1 MSNIAK
7 EFESRIMLTN
17 DEYISVVSFFMKLYP
32 NQHFLQNT
40 NYYLDT
46 DDFYLK
52 NQHIT
57 LRVRFINDVKCE
69 LTLKIKGSN
78 GDQEIND
85 SLTFKQFELLKNEGV
100 FPIGNVRDYLLT
112 LSLPLNAYK
121 CLISLYNLRLEI
133 KQEDHLL
140 VIDKNIYND
149 ITDYNLEIET
159 EDNVVH
165 AQDIL
170 SSYIKQFNLSLGA
183 QIYKGKAHRA
193 LDSLK

>member
-40 NYYLDT
+40 NYYFDT

-112 LSLPLNAYK
+112 HSLPLNAYK
-121 CLISLYNLRLEI
+121 CLTSLYNLRLEI
-133 KQEDHLL
+133 KQGDHLL

-165 AQDIL
+165 AQDVL

-183 QIYKGKAHRA
+183 QKYKGKALRA
-193 LDSLK
+193 LDSLN

>member
-40 NYYLDT
+40 NYYFDT

-112 LSLPLNAYK
+112 HSLPLNAYK
-121 CLISLYNLRLEI
+121 CLTSLYNLRLEI

-165 AQDIL
+165 AQDVL

-183 QIYKGKAHRA
+183 QKYKGKAHRA
-193 LDSLK
+193 LASLN

>member
-40 NYYLDT
+40 NYYFDT

-85 SLTFKQFELLKNEGV
+85 SLTFKQFELLKSEGV

-112 LSLPLNAYK
+112 HSLPLNAYK
-121 CLISLYNLRLEI
+121 CLTSLYNLRLEI

-165 AQDIL
+165 AQDVL

-183 QIYKGKAHRA
+183 QKYKGKALRA
-193 LDSLK
+193 LDSLN

>member
-121 CLISLYNLRLEI
+121 CLTSLYNLRLEI

>member
-40 NYYLDT
+40 NYYFDT

-112 LSLPLNAYK
+112 HSLPLNAYK
-121 CLISLYNLRLEI
+121 CLTSLYNLRLEI

-165 AQDIL
+165 AQDVL

-183 QIYKGKAHRA
+183 QKYKGKALRA
-193 LDSLK
+193 LDSLN

>member
-40 NYYLDT
+40 NYYFDT

-85 SLTFKQFELLKNEGV
+85 SLTFKQFELLKSEGV

-112 LSLPLNAYK
+112 HSLPLNAYK
-121 CLISLYNLRLEI
+121 CLTSLYNLRLEI
-133 KQEDHLL
+133 KQGDHLL

-165 AQDIL
+165 AQDVL

-183 QIYKGKAHRA
+183 QKYKGKALRA
-193 LDSLK
+193 LDSLN

>member
-17 DEYISVVSFFMKLYP
+17 DEYISVVYFFMKLYP
-32 NQHFLQNT
+32 NQHFLQNK
-40 NYYLDT
+40 NYYFDT

-100 FPIGNVRDYLLT
+100 FPIGNVRDYLLI

-121 CLISLYNLRLEI
+121 CLTSLYNLRLEI

-165 AQDIL
+165 AQDVL

-183 QIYKGKAHRA
+183 QKYKGKAHRA
-193 LDSLK
+193 LDSLN